1 MEGSSKKE
9 RKDLALSDTKKDQSG
24 VVFQISIFFLT
35 IAGSA
40 LAAFLYQKSVDEIAG
55 IAVMSGVGAGIVW
68 FLLGKSRED
77 EGLLQGNAVHVNRFV
92 IVYLLSLIGSFLF
105 PLLPTGGW
113 PYQVIFIGLMLFGNQ
128 LTGICAGCTLLMI
141 SVLLQGGGSGPFFI
155 YFISGL
161 VGIAAFS
168 ALDEGFK
175 IWTPSLISLLIQMV
189 CLSLQEVLFA
199 NEVFSFRMFFI
210 PEINI
215 LVNFVLLMILLKIF
229 RSLVTN
235 REQNQYADIND
246 PEHPLLLELMAN
258 SRDEYF
264 HAVHTAYLCEKTAK
278 KLNLNDALSK
288 ACGYYHRIGLIRGE
302 NSWEKVRDILQA
314 NNFPWEV
321 ERILQEYLDEREKIV
336 SKETVVLF
344 FCDTVASS
352 ISYLFSKDAKI
363 ELNYY
368 QIISAILDKKM
379 ESGLIASSD
388 ISFKEIEEIKNT
400 LAEEK
405 NYYDF
410 LR

>member
-1 MEGSSKKE
+1 
-9 RKDLALSDTKKDQSG
+9 
-24 VVFQISIFFLT
+24 
-35 IAGSA
+35 
-40 LAAFLYQKSVDEIAG
+40 
-55 IAVMSGVGAGIVW
+55 
-68 FLLGKSRED
+68 
-77 EGLLQGNAVHVNRFV
+77 
-92 IVYLLSLIGSFLF
+92 
-105 PLLPTGGW
+105 
-113 PYQVIFIGLMLFGNQ
+113 
-128 LTGICAGCTLLMI
+128 
-141 SVLLQGGGSGPFFI
+141 
-155 YFISGL
+155 
-161 VGIAAFS
+161 
-168 ALDEGFK
+168 
-175 IWTPSLISLLIQMV
+175 
-189 CLSLQEVLFA
+189 
-199 NEVFSFRMFFI
+199 
-210 PEINI
+210 
-215 LVNFVLLMILLKIF
+215 
-229 RSLVTN
+229 
-235 REQNQYADIND
+235 
-246 PEHPLLLELMAN
+246 MAN